1 MGYKKPIT
9 VSEKY
14 LTNAPLPTHGDTYT
28 VVEHK
33 EVIDRTKQML
43 YASGFKIEKE
53 EYKANLDA
61 KVAQGVYHIKPLSST
76 DEMIRDEEELGMM
89 FAWTNSYDKSTTFKC
104 AIGAYVFVCSNGVV
118 SGDMMNFKRKHS
130 GSANFDIG
138 MQIAAQIKNAEAHYK
153 RIIKDRNALK
163 SVDLD
168 HKQQCE
174 LLGRLYASEEILDTT
189 QLSTVKAEM
198 KKPSYDY
205 TFDSDN
211 AWSFYN
217 HVTHALKKSH
227 PRKWLSSQ
235 QNFHDFMV
243 ADLLSQNKIVTSEM
257 QEGNVNN
264 IVEMPDNQMVMVF
277 E

>member
-14 LTNAPLPTHGDTYT
+14 LTNAPLPAHGDTYT

-138 MQIAAQIKNAEAHYK
+138 MQIAAQIKNAETHYK
-153 RIIKDRNALK
+153 KIIKDKNALK
-163 SVDLD
+163 SIDLD

-198 KKPSYDY
+198 KKPSYNY
-205 TFDSDN
+205 TFDNDN

-235 QNFHDFMV
+235 QDFHDFMV

-264 IVEMPDNQMVMVF
+264 IIEMPDNQMVMVF

>member
-138 MQIAAQIKNAEAHYK
+138 MQIAAQIKNAETHYK
-153 RIIKDRNALK
+153 KIIKDRNSL
-163 SVDLD
+163 
-168 HKQQCE
+168 
-174 LLGRLYASEEILDTT
+174 
-189 QLSTVKAEM
+189 
-198 KKPSYDY
+198 
-205 TFDSDN
+205 
-211 AWSFYN
+211 
-217 HVTHALKKSH
+217 
-227 PRKWLSSQ
+227 
-235 QNFHDFMV
+235 
-243 ADLLSQNKIVTSEM
+243 
-257 QEGNVNN
+257 
-264 IVEMPDNQMVMVF
+264 
-277 E
+277 